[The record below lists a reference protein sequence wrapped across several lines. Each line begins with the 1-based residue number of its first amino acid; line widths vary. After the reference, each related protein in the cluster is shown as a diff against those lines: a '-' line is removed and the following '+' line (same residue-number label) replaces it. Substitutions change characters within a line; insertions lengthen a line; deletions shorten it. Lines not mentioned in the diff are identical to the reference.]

1 MNNRMKEKYVAR
13 SKTIASRMFGSET
26 AIMSAVDSTLFVLN
40 EVATEI
46 WLAAD
51 GKTPLSDI
59 IKYRI
64 CEEFEVNPEEA
75 YSDAEEFVDALARHG
90 ILQTASSPIPES
102 GEYVSVTS

>member
-1 MNNRMKEKYVAR
+1 MNEKYVAR
-13 SKTIASRMFGSET
+13 GNAVASRILGSET
-26 AIMSAVDSTLFVLN
+26 AIMSAVDSTLFILN

-59 IKYRI
+59 VKHRI
-64 CEEFEVNPEEA
+64 CEKFEVTPDLA

-90 ILQTASSPIPES
+90 ILQVAAFPIADPGESASVAS
-102 GEYVSVTS
+102 

>member
-1 MNNRMKEKYVAR
+1 MNDRMKEKYVAR
-13 SKTIASRMFGSET
+13 SKTIASRIFGGET
-26 AIMSAVDSTLFVLN
+26 AIMSAVDSTLFILN

-59 IKYRI
+59 VKRRI
-64 CEEFEVNPEEA
+64 CEEFEVNSDEA

-90 ILQTASSPIPES
+90 ILQIAASPISQTGQS
-102 GEYVSVTS
+102 GTVTP